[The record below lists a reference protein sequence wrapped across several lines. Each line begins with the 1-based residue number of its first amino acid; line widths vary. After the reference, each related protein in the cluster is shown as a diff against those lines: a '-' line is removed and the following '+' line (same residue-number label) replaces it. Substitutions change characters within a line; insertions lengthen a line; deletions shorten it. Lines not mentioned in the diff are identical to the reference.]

1 MGLNPDK
8 KGDSSIIITISENNI
23 MAKKEKT
30 VEEKLKELYELQ
42 LINSEMDQIEVLKGE
57 LPVEVSDLEDDIA
70 GLETRIGKVKEQAAH
85 IENGISRYNVS
96 IKESQANVL
105 KYQKQLDEVKNN
117 REYESLTTQIENQ
130 NLDVQLFEKK
140 VREAKAQQTLK
151 NEALAE
157 VEAQLATKVKM
168 LEAKKVELEKIIE
181 KTEKEEEKLGKKA
194 AKAREKIEERL
205 LTAYDKIRGAYR
217 NRLAVV
223 TVNRDACGGCY
234 NSIPPQIKLEISLN
248 NKIIACEHC
257 GRVLVDEFILEN

>member
-1 MGLNPDK
+1 
-8 KGDSSIIITISENNI
+8 

-42 LINSEMDQIEVLKGE
+42 LINSELDQIEVLKGE

-70 GLETRIGKVKEQAAH
+70 GLETRIGKVKEQLAH
-85 IENGISRYNVS
+85 LDNDISRYTVS
-96 IKESQANVL
+96 IKESQANIL

-140 VREAKAQQTLK
+140 VREAKAQQALKQETLTD
-151 NEALAE
+151 
-157 VEAQLATKVKM
+157 VENQLAAKAKM
-168 LEAKKVELEKIIE
+168 LETKKVELEKIIE
-181 KTEKEEEKLGKKA
+181 KTEKEEEKLAKKA
-194 AKAREKIEERL
+194 AKAREKIEDRL
-205 LTAYDKIRGAYR
+205 LTAYDKIRNTYR

-257 GRVLVDEFILEN
+257 GRVLVDEFILES